1 MPVDGVTRRITRDMN
16 SSKLVEDLWVGRST
30 AARLLSR
37 ELRHPLDMHVQLDVD
52 AVIEECGELPWEE
65 RPTSSSEQT
74 KFRGTAARIN
84 FLACDRPDLQ
94 YASKESSRKMSNPC
108 NGDWAL
114 LKRMARYL
122 VSHRRL
128 IHFYAWQDASPTVSV
143 YTDSNWAGCTRT
155 RKSTSGACLFHGEH
169 LVRSY
174 AKTQAVIAL
183 SSAEAELYAT
193 TMASSEAL
201 GLKAM
206 MADFGIHVTPHMF
219 VDASAAIGICQRK
232 GLGKVRHLDTQSLWI
247 QDALRQKRLE
257 LSKVKG
263 TENPSD
269 AMTKF
274 LDGVIL
280 TKMLGLMNCRFE
292 EGRAD
297 STPHLAVD
305 VSTAILTTTTTASS
319 EYPASIYKAVRLK
332 APPSAAVTRPPP
344 LPAAALEADP
354 LSMPLP
360 PPPPQLSSGSAAQ
373 QRNRHPGQAV
383 STVRFIERGQTQGI
397 VTIHEIPA
405 SGLGRRVPR
414 RGHTE
419 PMRKVKRFVWA
430 DEEA

>member
-1 MPVDGVTRRITRDMN
+1 
-16 SSKLVEDLWVGRST
+16 
-30 AARLLSR
+30 
-37 ELRHPLDMHVQLDVD
+37 
-52 AVIEECGELPWEE
+52 
-65 RPTSSSEQT
+65 
-74 KFRGTAARIN
+74 
-84 FLACDRPDLQ
+84 
-94 YASKESSRKMSNPC
+94 
-108 NGDWAL
+108 
-114 LKRMARYL
+114 
-122 VSHRRL
+122 
-128 IHFYAWQDASPTVSV
+128 
-143 YTDSNWAGCTRT
+143 
-155 RKSTSGACLFHGEH
+155 
-169 LVRSY
+169 
-174 AKTQAVIAL
+174 
-183 SSAEAELYAT
+183 
-193 TMASSEAL
+193 
-201 GLKAM
+201 
-206 MADFGIHVTPHMF
+206 MF

-280 TKMLGLMNCRFE
+280 TKMLGLTNCRFE

-305 VSTAILTTTTTASS
+305 VSTATPTTTTTASS
-319 EYPASIYKAVRLK
+319 QYPAFIDKAARFK

-354 LSMPLP
+354 LRP

-383 STVRFIERGQTQGI
+383 SRVSTQGI

-414 RGHTE
+414 RGHAE
-419 PMRKVKRFVWA
+419 PMREVKRFVWA